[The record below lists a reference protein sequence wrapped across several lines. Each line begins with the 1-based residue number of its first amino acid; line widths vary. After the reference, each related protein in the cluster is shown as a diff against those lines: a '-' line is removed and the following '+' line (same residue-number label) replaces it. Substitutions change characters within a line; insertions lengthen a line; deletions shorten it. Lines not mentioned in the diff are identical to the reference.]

1 MRARASSP
9 PDSRSTRRVLH
20 VDPHVLCRLGFER
33 LLESSPEPTLR
44 LVATTGSR
52 KEAVELIETHSPD
65 LVVTALEL
73 QGDDGLELIGWLRH
87 HKPNIRVLVVSARD
101 PATFGERA
109 LRAGALGFVPK
120 EADADVI
127 FFAVREVLAGR
138 IYAPAALTE
147 RVMSAVTGRRVV
159 SPDDPLDVLSD
170 RELQV
175 FEQLGSGRSS
185 REVAQILGLSVKTIA
200 SHRANIQTKLGGVSL
215 AELLRRAVLWVE
227 SRPQGAQSGNGRTPR
242 AAAP

>member
-1 MRARASSP
+1 MRGRASTHH
-9 PDSRSTRRVLH
+9 DGRLARVVH
-20 VDPHVLCRLGFER
+20 VDPHAVCRMGLER
-33 LLESSPEPTLR
+33 LLESAADPALK
-44 LVATTGSR
+44 LVAGTGSR
-52 KEAVELIETHSPD
+52 REAQDLITLHSPE

-73 QGDDGLELIGWLRH
+73 QGDDGLELVGWLRQQR
-87 HKPNIRVLVVSARD
+87 PNIRVLVLSSRD
-101 PATFGERA
+101 PANFGERA

-120 EADADVI
+120 DADPQVLL
-127 FFAVREVLAGR
+127 FAMREVLLGR

-147 RVMSAVTGRRVV
+147 RVMSAMTGRRVV
-159 SPDDPLDVLSD
+159 SADDPLDVLSD

-215 AELLRRAVLWVE
+215 PELLRRAVLWVE
-227 SRPQGAQSGNGRTPR
+227 SKGESDPSQNRTSR
-242 AAAP
+242 SALV